1 MTGPLSPRLLILG
14 VILCVIA
21 ALAGPYVTLKLGMSV
36 DLSYG
41 GMFLAA
47 ALLAK
52 GARDNRELA
61 VQLNIIQAMINAV
74 SGVGFMV
81 VILAAFHYI
90 KGEFGRD
97 IDFNPTWWQMGVWL
111 TISAYLG
118 VFVGAIPR
126 RTILADRTL
135 TWPAA
140 RGVLVVAHTL
150 TDPAATALNT
160 RRKAV
165 LSVTTALAGFLTF
178 LRDSLGVI
186 TPIVGNKALNLMM
199 GLEFVGLGFGM
210 LVPLGIGLSGLLGV
224 WILANFGETV
234 GQLAALSGTS
244 EVNWAQCRTEIA
256 AGEIT
261 DFLRVNCGEAAKYLG
276 AGSHFKH
283 IVLWMM
289 WPATAM
295 MVASALT
302 SVVLSLA
309 KNALMTTSVVG
320 EVESQADE
328 HIPTSWIV
336 GGTIVCIGLL
346 IFVQDL
352 WFDMPWYQVM
362 VAIAIQPVLIV
373 AGLRV
378 LGLTGQGP
386 VSLMANA
393 TQFLFGLIWP
403 AHVKENLVAAQIAAD
418 PAASSEGTISS
429 FWVAQRL
436 GGSFRTLI
444 VAQLLMLPIGA
455 FLLPVTFT
463 MLANRFGI
471 GLEPGQLA
479 APTGLKIA
487 SLAIVMEKG
496 LTALPHGALTAS
508 IAAIV
513 FGILVEILL
522 TMTKTDAEGN
532 EVQRFPWL
540 PVPSALGFSLILPP
554 TLSIATAVGSMISF
568 TWRKVAGG
576 DVGSYILYGAP
587 IAAGLMAGEAIVGG
601 ILLPILA
608 TLVEFVN
615 SLLS

>member
-256 AGEIT
+256 ADRIKR
-261 DFLRVNCGEAAKYLG
+261 DFISAILQAAEAAEV
-276 AGSHFKH
+276 F
-283 IVLWMM
+283 VDR
-289 WPATAM
+289 
-295 MVASALT
+295 
-302 SVVLSLA
+302 VVL
-309 KNALMTTSVVG
+309 TV
-320 EVESQADE
+320 
-328 HIPTSWIV
+328 
-336 GGTIVCIGLL
+336 
-346 IFVQDL
+346 
-352 WFDMPWYQVM
+352 
-362 VAIAIQPVLIV
+362 
-373 AGLRV
+373 
-378 LGLTGQGP
+378 
-386 VSLMANA
+386 
-393 TQFLFGLIWP
+393 
-403 AHVKENLVAAQIAAD
+403 
-418 PAASSEGTISS
+418 
-429 FWVAQRL
+429 
-436 GGSFRTLI
+436 
-444 VAQLLMLPIGA
+444 
-455 FLLPVTFT
+455 
-463 MLANRFGI
+463 
-471 GLEPGQLA
+471 
-479 APTGLKIA
+479 
-487 SLAIVMEKG
+487 
-496 LTALPHGALTAS
+496 
-508 IAAIV
+508 
-513 FGILVEILL
+513 
-522 TMTKTDAEGN
+522 
-532 EVQRFPWL
+532 
-540 PVPSALGFSLILPP
+540 
-554 TLSIATAVGSMISF
+554 
-568 TWRKVAGG
+568 RKR
-576 DVGSYILYGAP
+576 
-587 IAAGLMAGEAIVGG
+587 
-601 ILLPILA
+601 
-608 TLVEFVN
+608 
-615 SLLS
+615 